1 MLMLIYYKTIIDLKT
16 LRATT
21 QKKSSNQFFVYEAEC
36 NIVKT
41 KYIGKC
47 ELEILYYF
55 FYLSYQYSLNYNIDS
70 KFLLNFGVILREIIF
85 SIVRA
90 SWRDR
95 RRNGWDNLFRKFSVV
110 KSGDNNFVTS
120 NRSIIID
127 TF

>member
-1 MLMLIYYKTIIDLKT
+1 
-16 LRATT
+16 
-21 QKKSSNQFFVYEAEC
+21 
-36 NIVKT
+36 VKT

-90 SWRDR
+90 SWSDIDR
-95 RRNGWDNLFRKFSVV
+95 HRNGWDNLFRKSSVV
-110 KSGDNNFVTS
+110 RSGDKNLIETKQ
-120 NRSIIID
+120 
-127 TF
+127 

>member
-1 MLMLIYYKTIIDLKT
+1 MNLITCDGTAK
-16 LRATT
+16 
-21 QKKSSNQFFVYEAEC
+21 KKSSNQFFVYEAEC

-41 KYIGKC
+41 KY
-47 ELEILYYF
+47 
-55 FYLSYQYSLNYNIDS
+55 IDS

-110 KSGDNNFVTS
+110 KSRDNNFVIS

-127 TF
+127 TFRKKCKGAKK